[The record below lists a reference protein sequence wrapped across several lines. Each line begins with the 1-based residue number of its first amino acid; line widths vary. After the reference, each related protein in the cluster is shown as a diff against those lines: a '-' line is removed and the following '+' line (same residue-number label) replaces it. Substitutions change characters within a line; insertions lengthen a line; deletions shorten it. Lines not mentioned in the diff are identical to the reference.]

1 MSTGNPM
8 YPQTEGERLLGWKPV
23 NFQYEPFDLRRY
35 RRTAAKKAQRHHTWV
50 VYADPMPHQIPGNP
64 EATPECDA
72 IHDCDWIVYRCNY
85 PADFDGGVAL

>member
-1 MSTGNPM
+1 MSKTTHKRDRDPM
-8 YPQTEGERLLGWKPV
+8 
-23 NFQYEPFDLRRY
+23 
-35 RRTAAKKAQRHHTWV
+35 HHEWI

-72 IHDCDWIVYRCNY
+72 IHDCDWIVYRVNY